1 MAWRMSNL
9 SGSWVRSKGRNQE
22 GSEVDLQ
29 HTRSWYRLL
38 WLEASKMS
46 DMNEWHLDKK
56 VPISIIFVMLIQTFG
71 VIWWS
76 AKIDSRV
83 ENVEKMTA
91 LASTQDSRIVRLE
104 TKMDT
109 IFVTLEEIKNILRG
123 K

>member
-1 MAWRMSNL
+1 
-9 SGSWVRSKGRNQE
+9 
-22 GSEVDLQ
+22 
-29 HTRSWYRLL
+29 
-38 WLEASKMS
+38 MS

-109 IFVTLEEIKNILRG
+109 IFVTLEEIKNILRS

>member
-1 MAWRMSNL
+1 
-9 SGSWVRSKGRNQE
+9 
-22 GSEVDLQ
+22 
-29 HTRSWYRLL
+29 
-38 WLEASKMS
+38 MS